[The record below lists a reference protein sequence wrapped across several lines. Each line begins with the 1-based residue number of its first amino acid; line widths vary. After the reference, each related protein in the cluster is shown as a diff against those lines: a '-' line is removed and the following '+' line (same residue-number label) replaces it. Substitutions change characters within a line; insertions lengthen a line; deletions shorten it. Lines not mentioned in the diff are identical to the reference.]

1 MEEAA
6 PNFCPG
12 TFGIRMNRKSR
23 GSGSQTV
30 LGWPLTSLLPRCV
43 SLGSSPN
50 LFEPPRPPRWNG
62 DGIITH
68 LRAAVRTN

>member
-12 TFGIRMNRKSR
+12 TFGFRRNRKST

-50 LFEPPRPPRWNG
+50 LSEPQRPPRSNG
-62 DGIITH
+62 DGTITH